1 VRKTLVYF
9 PFCSPSF
16 ARVIIVVH
24 LLTNKIVRLKREV
37 SNAIYSGIPG
47 ASLQTVNGIGL
58 IWLIP
63 CDAEI
68 NIAFKIGG
76 QTYPVHPFDTN
87 ADVLI
92 DTDGKPDGKICVGA
106 VRLVPVKLIT
116 HPKPRF
122 QFQPIS
128 TGKSFTYDLILR
140 MAFRKFRDS

>member
-1 VRKTLVYF
+1 VRKTLVYL

-47 ASLQTVNGIGL
+47 ASLQTVSGLGL
-58 IWLIP
+58 IWVVP

-76 QTYPVHPFDTN
+76 QTYPVHPLDTN
-87 ADVLI
+87 AEVLRFSDGTL
-92 DTDGKPDGKICVGA
+92 DTKTCVGA
-106 VRLVPVKLIT
+106 VRLVLVKLIS
-116 HPKPRF
+116 HPKPQF

-128 TGKSFTYDLILR
+128 TGKSFTYDIILG